1 MSNTPWVAVI
11 IFLIYYAILICHFII
26 NWLVVTKRVGNDVA
40 AALLGLT
47 YYFALK
53 RRNFELSRREIV
65 LGIALYALMLLAPPI
80 LYFIS

>member
-11 IFLIYYAILICHFII
+11 IFLIFHTILIGHVISF
-26 NWLVVTKRVGNDVA
+26 WLVVTKRVSSET
-40 AALLGLT
+40 AALLLGPMYLI
-47 YYFALK
+47 LK

-65 LGIALYALMLLAPPI
+65 LGIALYALMLLAPPV